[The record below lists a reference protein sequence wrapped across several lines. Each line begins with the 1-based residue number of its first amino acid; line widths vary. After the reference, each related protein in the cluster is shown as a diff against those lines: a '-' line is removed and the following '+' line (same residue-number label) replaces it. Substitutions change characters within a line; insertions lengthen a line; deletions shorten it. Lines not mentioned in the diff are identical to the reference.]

1 MLPET
6 VEKAIGS
13 LPTVVRSGRRANG
26 LFRLMKSPS
35 LWDQAYL
42 KVAANKGAMTSGI
55 DGKTFDGYSPEK
67 VRSIIARLSDGSYKP
82 AAVRRVL
89 IPKSD
94 GRTRPLG
101 IPTTEDR
108 LVQEVVRIVLN
119 QIYEPIFDDASHG
132 FREGRSCHTA
142 LKTIGAVWTGVKWL
156 VDVDVVSFFDN
167 IDHAILLRLLE
178 KRIEDRRFIALIR
191 GMLKAGYMEDWRF
204 HRTLSGT
211 PQGGVVSPLLA
222 NIYLHELD
230 EWMRTKI
237 AACLGAP
244 FAARSR
250 RTRHRRGEISRQGG
264 LRPRSGPPPRGSR
277 RRRSDAQTC
286 RSPS

>member
-42 KVAANKGAMTSGI
+42 KVAANKGAMTPGI
-55 DGKTFDGYSPEK
+55 DRKTFDGYSPEK
-67 VRSIIARLSDGSYKP
+67 VRSIITRLSEGSYKP

-94 GRTRPLG
+94 GRMRPLG
-101 IPTTEDR
+101 IPTTEDK
-108 LVQEVVRIVLN
+108 LVQEVVRILLS
-119 QIYEPIFDDASHG
+119 QIYEPIFHDASHG
-132 FREGRSCHTA
+132 FREGRSCHTV

-230 EWMRTKI
+230 EWMRGKI
-237 AACLGAP
+237 AAFDKGKKRALHP
-244 FAARSR
+244 
-250 RTRHRRGEISRQGG
+250 
-264 LRPRSGPPPRGSR
+264 
-277 RRRSDAQTC
+277 DY
-286 RSPS
+286 